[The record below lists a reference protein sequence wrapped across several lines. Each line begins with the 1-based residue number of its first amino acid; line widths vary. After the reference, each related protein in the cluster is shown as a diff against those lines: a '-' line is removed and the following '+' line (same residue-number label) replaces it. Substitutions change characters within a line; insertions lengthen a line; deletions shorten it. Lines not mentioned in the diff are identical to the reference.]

1 MGGVYQRSIP
11 QHRLG
16 LRITQNQ
23 CDAMLLATQKKGHAR
38 SAQRTFQPLSF
49 LQIHVLHIV
58 DCVPQK
64 HGP

>member
-1 MGGVYQRSIP
+1 VEYTREAFLTSARFAH
-11 QHRLG
+11 HRTPMRCNAVG
-16 LRITQNQ
+16 
-23 CDAMLLATQKKGHAR
+23 DAKEGSCR

-64 HGP
+64 HSP